1 MQNLFQITLKQIWP
15 LKYFMKTIWYRD
27 VNLVGTSNDE
37 NLRKQVKNVVLFF
50 LPYKNV
56 VFK

>member
-1 MQNLFQITLKQIWP
+1 
-15 LKYFMKTIWYRD
+15 MKTIWYRD
-27 VNLVGTSNDE
+27 VNLIGTSNDE
-37 NLRKQVKNVVLFF
+37 NLMKQVKNVVLFF

>member
-1 MQNLFQITLKQIWP
+1 MQTLFQITLKQIWS

-27 VNLVGTSNDE
+27 VNLIGTSNDE
-37 NLRKQVKNVVLFF
+37 NLMKQVKNVVLFF